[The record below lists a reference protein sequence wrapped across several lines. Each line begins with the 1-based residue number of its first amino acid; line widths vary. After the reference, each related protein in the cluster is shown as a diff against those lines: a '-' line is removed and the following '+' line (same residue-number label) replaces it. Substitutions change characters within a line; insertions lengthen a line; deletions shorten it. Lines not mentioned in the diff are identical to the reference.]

1 MRSNLEV
8 FLQRFP
14 EFINTDE
21 KLLILA
27 INEAKN
33 ELNPN
38 SWGPMYE
45 TGLFFLVADKLAKSP
60 MGEPVRLD
68 ASSNKTT
75 YALEF
80 ERLCRCISMGARVA

>member
-1 MRSNLEV
+1 MKVNLEI

-14 EFINTDE
+14 EFLNTDE
-21 KLLILA
+21 ELLNLVIS
-27 INEAKN
+27 ESKN

-38 SWGPMYE
+38 SWGAMYE
-45 TGLFFLVADKLAKSP
+45 TGVFFLAADKLAKSP

-80 ERLCRCISMGARVA
+80 ERLCRSISMGARVA

>member
-1 MRSNLEV
+1 MKSNLEV

-14 EFINTDE
+14 EFLDTD
-21 KLLILA
+21 KNLISLA

-33 ELNPN
+33 EL
-38 SWGPMYE
+38 SLKAWGAMYE
-45 TGLFFLVADKLAKSP
+45 TGLFFLAADKLAKSP